1 MMIKAS
7 KFAIAIGAVASLLA
21 GGSAVASA
29 AETGIKMTPD
39 SSIHAIAHRYDPH
52 PQFYGY
58 RGFYDYAGP
67 QAGYGWYDYR
77 WDPNTWNTGNGYY

>member
-7 KFAIAIGAVASLLA
+7 KFVIAIGAVASLLA
-21 GGSAVASA
+21 AGSAVASA
-29 AETGIKMTPD
+29 AETGTPD
-39 SSIHAIAHRYDPH
+39 SSIHAIAYRYDPR

-58 RGFYDYAGP
+58 RGLYDYAGP

-77 WDPNTWNTGNGYY
+77 WDPNTWSTGNGYY